1 MYSHYLS
8 VSWIMCGYFEEEVTC
23 QSTLEVTGLM
33 GNDTYKSPVYS
44 RIFKNEM
51 LRSPWLG
58 PLKATIF

>member
-1 MYSHYLS
+1 
-8 VSWIMCGYFEEEVTC
+8 MCGYFKEEVTC
-23 QSTLEVTGLM
+23 QSTLKVTGLM

>member
-1 MYSHYLS
+1 
-8 VSWIMCGYFEEEVTC
+8 MCGYFKEEVTC

-58 PLKATIF
+58 PLFGKQFTLREDKIFH

>member
-1 MYSHYLS
+1 
-8 VSWIMCGYFEEEVTC
+8 MCGYFKEEVTC
-23 QSTLEVTGLM
+23 QSTPEVTGLM
-33 GNDTYKSPVYS
+33 GNDTYKSSS

>member
-1 MYSHYLS
+1 MSINSGSYRFN
-8 VSWIMCGYFEEEVTC
+8 G
-23 QSTLEVTGLM
+23 
-33 GNDTYKSPVYS
+33 TYKSPVYS